1 MQLEL
6 DDQERILVSELV
18 EARIRELHPTIR
30 RSRVY
35 ECTEALKQ
43 DLEKLEQL
51 WERLRASAVDVE
63 MS

>member
-1 MQLEL
+1 MQLDL
-6 DDQERILVSELV
+6 DSQEQVLVSELV

-43 DLEKLEQL
+43 DLEKLERL
-51 WERLRASAVDVE
+51 LERLRESAIDDE
-63 MS
+63 TP